1 MNKKFKDVEE
11 EFSQLKDN
19 FREKK
24 ISSKDFKAGL
34 KKLRLKDG
42 KGKWWTI
49 GAQTGKWYY
58 FDESNWIE
66 ANPPSIEEKKAICI
80 YCGFEN
86 DLENEVCGHCGGNL
100 SEKEKICPECGAKL
114 VGPAEKCPHCLIK
127 TEPRTKNKREVD
139 MPFEEDESTH
149 LILRSISHVS
159 LFLFWGTIGLF
170 IGIILGALAGA
181 TDFFSQYTRYLPTY
195 ILSFQGKLL
204 GGIIYG
210 LLGGVVGFIILGV
223 IGFILSLI
231 INMILSFIGGIKIK
245 LSKII

>member
-1 MNKKFKDVEE
+1 MDKKFKNVEK
-11 EFSQLKDN
+11 EFSQLKN
-19 FREKK
+19 SFGEKRISNKEFR
-24 ISSKDFKAGL
+24 DGL

-49 GAQTGKWYY
+49 GAQTGKWYS
-58 FDESNWIE
+58 FDGSSWSE

-100 SEKEKICPECGAKL
+100 SEKKRTCPECGTKL
-114 VGPAEKCPHCLIK
+114 EGPAEECPHCLIK
-127 TEPRTKNKREVD
+127 AKPRTKNKREVD
-139 MPFEEDESTH
+139 MLFEEDESTH
-149 LILRSISHVS
+149 LILRSINHASIS
-159 LFLFWGTIGLF
+159 LFWGTIGLF

-181 TDFFSQYTRYLPTY
+181 TDFFSQYTGYLPTY

-210 LLGGVVGFIILGV
+210 LLGGVVGFLILGV
-223 IGFILSLI
+223 VGFILSLI
-231 INMILSFIGGIKIK
+231 INMIISFIGGIKIK